1 MVHFPSNTEFHL
13 TSAGLNIDISKKFIE
28 YFRNGFWRAFERT
41 FQFLAATSRSQVTR
55 GVLNNP
61 SPHQVVENPEADQ
74 GTG

>member
-1 MVHFPSNTEFHL
+1 M
-13 TSAGLNIDISKKFIE
+13 TSADLNIVISEKLTE

-41 FQFLAATSRSQVTR
+41 FQFLATTSRSQVTR

-61 SPHQVVENPEADQ
+61 SPLSYQVVENPEADQ